1 MFRDKIHSFDMY
13 FCWTL
18 DYEKY
23 YNSLNSSDIRVS
35 VVVPVYKVE
44 EYLERCLDSL
54 SVKDLDN
61 IEFLL
66 IDDGSPDRWGEMCE
80 EYARK

>member
-1 MFRDKIHSFDMY
+1 MN

-23 YNSLNSSDIRVS
+23 YKLLDSSDIRVS

-54 SVKDLDN
+54 AAQDLDD

-66 IDDGSPDRWGEMCE
+66 IDDGSPDRCGEICE

>member
-13 FCWTL
+13 FCWTF

-23 YNSLNSSDIRVS
+23 YNSLNSSGIRVS

-66 IDDGSPDRWGEMCE
+66 IGHGSPDRCGEMCE